1 MLKSADCMKRGVV
14 YVSWVA
20 DRKGLTVPLCLLALI
35 VAAAWLAVRDLRYA
49 LSLVQNAD
57 AEHLIGWDLLP
68 TCHGLAALAAGKD
81 PYIHSNLA
89 HTPGPASWMAY
100 YYPIAAA
107 YPAKLICMAQDL
119 LPGAY
124 VGIYLL
130 ILVGS
135 CAALAWSL
143 RLSNLEVAIVALV
156 SISAFSAYRWL
167 ALTGNIAV
175 LEAPLAALSIA
186 ALHRRRYE
194 LSGAAFGLMSTL
206 KVLPLVGVLAFLVI
220 PVGWPQKA
228 RAIAAAVAAFVA
240 LHLVNAAIS
249 GSYTVSFVK
258 ATLGQI
264 PNQPALFSESGGL
277 NNPNF
282 IDFVFALFHTF
293 NVDKATLVS
302 SALAFCFLI
311 LGVVIAMLAQKTR
324 EMDDYAAVRIFGLAA
339 LVCMLLLFRLKPY
352 AFGTLVP
359 FAIAAIAFPSRIL
372 RCIGY
377 LTLSVMPWLC
387 TNAWLAATEVVRDYY
402 QMICLTTFIVV
413 ALALQIFSLTRPA
426 PAGTGDRPA
435 LAG

>member
-1 MLKSADCMKRGVV
+1 
-14 YVSWVA
+14 VSWVA

-135 CAALAWSL
+135 CAALAWNL

-186 ALHRRRYE
+186 VLHRRRYE

-220 PVGWPQKA
+220 PLGWPQKA
-228 RAIAAAVAAFVA
+228 RTIAAAVVAFAA

-264 PNQPALFSESGGL
+264 PHQPALFSESGGL

-324 EMDDYAAVRIFGLAA
+324 EMDGYAAVRIFGLAA

-387 TNAWLAATEVVRDYY
+387 TNGWLAATEVVRDYY
-402 QMICLTTFIVV
+402 RMICLTTFIMV

>member
-1 MLKSADCMKRGVV
+1 VV

-143 RLSNLEVAIVALV
+143 RLSNLEVAIVASV

-228 RAIAAAVAAFVA
+228 RAIAAAVAAFIA

-264 PNQPALFSESGGL
+264 PNQPALFSEAGGL

-282 IDFVFALFHTF
+282 IDFVFALLHTF
-293 NVDKATLVS
+293 NVDTGLVGP
-302 SALAFCFLI
+302 C
-311 LGVVIAMLAQKTR
+311 
-324 EMDDYAAVRIFGLAA
+324 
-339 LVCMLLLFRLKPY
+339 LLLPDPGR
-352 AFGTLVP
+352 GD
-359 FAIAAIAFPSRIL
+359 
-372 RCIGY
+372 
-377 LTLSVMPWLC
+377 
-387 TNAWLAATEVVRDYY
+387 NH
-402 QMICLTTFIVV
+402 
-413 ALALQIFSLTRPA
+413 
-426 PAGTGDRPA
+426 AGTEDAGD
-435 LAG
+435 G

>member
-1 MLKSADCMKRGVV
+1 M
-14 YVSWVA
+14 
-20 DRKGLTVPLCLLALI
+20 
-35 VAAAWLAVRDLRYA
+35 
-49 LSLVQNAD
+49 
-57 AEHLIGWDLLP
+57 HLG
-68 TCHGLAALAAGKD
+68 
-81 PYIHSNLA
+81 
-89 HTPGPASWMAY
+89 
-100 YYPIAAA
+100 
-107 YPAKLICMAQDL
+107 LICMAQDL

-228 RAIAAAVAAFVA
+228 RAIAAAVAAFIA

-264 PNQPALFSESGGL
+264 PNQPALLQRGRRAEQSKLHRFCLRAASHLQRRHWSRRPL
-277 NNPNF
+277 P
-282 IDFVFALFHTF
+282 
-293 NVDKATLVS
+293 
-302 SALAFCFLI
+302 SA
-311 LGVVIAMLAQKTR
+311 
-324 EMDDYAAVRIFGLAA
+324 
-339 LVCMLLLFRLKPY
+339 
-352 AFGTLVP
+352 
-359 FAIAAIAFPSRIL
+359 S
-372 RCIGY
+372 
-377 LTLSVMPWLC
+377 
-387 TNAWLAATEVVRDYY
+387 
-402 QMICLTTFIVV
+402 
-413 ALALQIFSLTRPA
+413 
-426 PAGTGDRPA
+426 
-435 LAG
+435 

>member
-1 MLKSADCMKRGVV
+1 
-14 YVSWVA
+14 
-20 DRKGLTVPLCLLALI
+20 
-35 VAAAWLAVRDLRYA
+35 LR
-49 LSLVQNAD
+49 S
-57 AEHLIGWDLLP
+57 
-68 TCHGLAALAAGKD
+68 CH
-81 PYIHSNLA
+81 
-89 HTPGPASWMAY
+89 
-100 YYPIAAA
+100 
-107 YPAKLICMAQDL
+107 
-119 LPGAY
+119 
-124 VGIYLL
+124 
-130 ILVGS
+130 
-135 CAALAWSL
+135 
-143 RLSNLEVAIVALV
+143 LV
-156 SISAFSAYRWL
+156 SISAFSAYRWH

-220 PVGWPQKA
+220 PLGWPQKA
-228 RAIAAAVAAFVA
+228 RTIAAAVVAFAA

-264 PNQPALFSESGGL
+264 PHQPALFSESGGL

-324 EMDDYAAVRIFGLAA
+324 EMDGYAAVRIFGLAA

-352 AFGTLVP
+352 AFGTLAP

-377 LTLSVMPWLC
+377 LTLSVMPWFC

-413 ALALQIFSLTRPA
+413 ALALQIFP
-426 PAGTGDRPA
+426 
-435 LAG
+435 

>member
-1 MLKSADCMKRGVV
+1 VV

-135 CAALAWSL
+135 CAALAWNL

-186 ALHRRRYE
+186 VLHRRRYE

-220 PVGWPQKA
+220 PLGWPQKA
-228 RAIAAAVAAFVA
+228 RTIAAAVVAFAA

-264 PNQPALFSESGGL
+264 PHQPALFSESGGL

-324 EMDDYAAVRIFGLAA
+324 EMDGYAAVRIFGLAA

-387 TNAWLAATEVVRDYY
+387 TNGWLAATEVVRDYY
-402 QMICLTTFIVV
+402 RMICLTTFIMV

>member
-1 MLKSADCMKRGVV
+1 M
-14 YVSWVA
+14 SWVA

-135 CAALAWSL
+135 CAALAWNL

-186 ALHRRRYE
+186 VLHRRRYE

-220 PVGWPQKA
+220 PLGWPQKA
-228 RAIAAAVAAFVA
+228 RTIAAAVVAFAA

-264 PNQPALFSESGGL
+264 PHQPALFSESGGL

-324 EMDDYAAVRIFGLAA
+324 EMDGYAAVRIFGLAA

-387 TNAWLAATEVVRDYY
+387 TNGWLAATEVVRDYY
-402 QMICLTTFIVV
+402 RMICLTTFIMV

>member
-1 MLKSADCMKRGVV
+1 M
-14 YVSWVA
+14 SWVA

-124 VGIYLL
+124 VGNYLL

-228 RAIAAAVAAFVA
+228 RAIAAAVAAFIA

-264 PNQPALFSESGGL
+264 PNQPALFSEAGGL
-277 NNPNF
+277 NNPNSSILSSRCF
-282 IDFVFALFHTF
+282 TPSTS
-293 NVDKATLVS
+293 TLVS

-311 LGVVIAMLAQKTR
+311 LGVEITMLAQKTR
-324 EMDDYAAVRIFGLAA
+324 GMDDYAAVRIFGLAT

-359 FAIAAIAFPSRIL
+359 FAIAAIVFPSRIL

-377 LTLSVMPWLC
+377 LTLSMMPWLC
-387 TNAWLAATEVVRDYY
+387 TNAWLAATAVVRDYY
-402 QMICLTTFIVV
+402 QMICLTTFIGV

-426 PAGTGDRPA
+426 PAETGDRPA

>member
-1 MLKSADCMKRGVV
+1 
-14 YVSWVA
+14 
-20 DRKGLTVPLCLLALI
+20 
-35 VAAAWLAVRDLRYA
+35 
-49 LSLVQNAD
+49 
-57 AEHLIGWDLLP
+57 
-68 TCHGLAALAAGKD
+68 
-81 PYIHSNLA
+81 
-89 HTPGPASWMAY
+89 
-100 YYPIAAA
+100 
-107 YPAKLICMAQDL
+107 
-119 LPGAY
+119 
-124 VGIYLL
+124 
-130 ILVGS
+130 
-135 CAALAWSL
+135 
-143 RLSNLEVAIVALV
+143 
-156 SISAFSAYRWL
+156 
-167 ALTGNIAV
+167 
-175 LEAPLAALSIA
+175 
-186 ALHRRRYE
+186 
-194 LSGAAFGLMSTL
+194 
-206 KVLPLVGVLAFLVI
+206 VLAFLVI
-220 PVGWPQKA
+220 PVGWPQQA
-228 RAIAAAVAAFVA
+228 RKIAAAVVAFAA

-264 PNQPALFSESGGL
+264 PHQPALFSDSGGL

-387 TNAWLAATEVVRDYY
+387 TNAWLAATEVVRDYC

-426 PAGTGDRPA
+426 PAGTEDRPA